1 MKTTLR
7 LVALGLFALAHMGF
21 LCAADF
27 SAVKAPWTVSRGG
40 STNETVRSKQAWTD
54 SEGLHV
60 SLDQTQAVMPNWN
73 WGSVWTT
80 GRVGE
85 FADGDT
91 IVLRA
96 KYFPGTLLDADA
108 NVSLSDA
115 KGRGNVAAPR
125 QKIELVDGERRFTF
139 RIDSKIGRKPGEVRE
154 GPFALT
160 CISFGF
166 QRPKGEAIFTSVEK
180 VEVAA
185 EVKRSLTATFPIDVD
200 RTHPGADP
208 FERADEIRVVLQER
222 VEGEVELRLKRLE
235 GPYYGKD
242 VPPIKAMAKNGVA
255 VFKTDL
261 VPGWLYEFWEVRQR
275 GRWLAPESANGYV
288 AANAAEALSLEID
301 TGNRLHL
308 VRTNLDER
316 AVAVFRNLSGTALDW
331 TGELVAWDDSDRAPV
346 RQSLTLS
353 IPAYGERR
361 IGLPNPMPRMGL
373 WRVRYEATGADGSRA
388 THESRFAQIAHHRV
402 EKKLPFGK
410 FRFGPNYH
418 MASFG
423 PNDRDLTTT
432 LDAMTAMGATF
443 VRAGICMDFASVCR
457 TNATPNWRAPD
468 KFLDLLER
476 RGVGVDSIIYTA
488 PAWARLE
495 DRGGT
500 THDQRYVPCRSGLF
514 RDFCRQLAERYGA
527 RMDYYEI
534 GNEWDL
540 LRTNR
545 LTIAEACAAQREGYE
560 GLKSGNPN
568 ARVITCG
575 WTVSSSEHPMVKQKG
590 MQEEVLKTGCFD
602 VHPVHLHCPFYRYK
616 EYLDDFFAM
625 RKRLGVT
632 KPWFANETALT
643 SAYDETAVADC
654 VWQKI
659 VYSWAKGSTDY
670 VWYNLIA
677 NGCNPKDSEGGY
689 GLMSHDFHP
698 RYGYAAF
705 AALAATLKGF
715 DFVREIAGKDVPP
728 LYVFRGERGGEH
740 QVVLV
745 SWNDL
750 TDKEFDVRFS
760 SDAKSVDTVDLYGNH
775 ERCSGSLWRVPVRPS
790 ALLLKGATQVEANVV
805 GFSAKREV
813 AVLKVGS
820 GDFKIREPD
829 MRIGDKLQVF
839 DIYQANPGEIHRMWQ
854 GPNDLSAKVWWEKT
868 SVGVRA
874 RVVVVDD
881 HFTGGD
887 QVKLQYAEGDGS
899 THEIVVG
906 DFRREGTQA
915 EAIVEISCKT
925 DNLLVNVELREDD
938 GEGLDATLTYSPHP
952 VRLEFDCH
960 E

>member
-1 MKTTLR
+1 MNGRSAYVLGMC
-7 LVALGLFALAHMGF
+7 ALGAALSVCG
-21 LCAADF
+21 ADF
-27 SAVKAPWTVSRGG
+27 SSVTAPWTVSRGG
-40 STNETVRSKQAWTD
+40 STNEAVRAKQTWTD
-54 SEGLHV
+54 REGLHV
-60 SLDQTQAVMPNWN
+60 ALDQTQAVMPNGN

-80 GRVGE
+80 GRVGA

-108 NVSLSDA
+108 NVSLSDV
-115 KGRGNVAAPR
+115 RGWGDVRAPR

-139 RIDSKIGRKPGEVRE
+139 KIDAKLGRRPGEVRE

-166 QRPKGEAIFTSVEK
+166 QRPKGEAVFTSVEK
-180 VEVAA
+180 VEHGA
-185 EVKRSLTATFPIDVD
+185 EVKRTLTAIFPIDVD
-200 RTHPGADP
+200 RTHPGANP
-208 FERADEIRVVLQER
+208 FERVDEIRVVLQER

-242 VPPIKAMAKNGVA
+242 VPPIKATAKNGVA

-261 VPGWLYEFWEVRQR
+261 AADWLYEFWEVRQR
-275 GRWLAPESANGYV
+275 GRWLAPASANGYV

-316 AVAVFRNLSGTALDW
+316 AVAVFRNHAGAALEW
-331 TGELVAWDDSDRAPV
+331 KGELVAWDDSDRAPV
-346 RQSLTLS
+346 RQTLDLS
-353 IPAYGERR
+353 IPAYGECR
-361 IGLPNPMPRMGL
+361 INLPNPMPRMGL
-373 WRVRYEATGADGSRA
+373 WRVRYEANGMDGSRA
-388 THESRFAQIAHHRV
+388 APESRFAQIAHHRI
-402 EKKLPFGK
+402 ERKLPFGK

-423 PNDRDLTTT
+423 TNDRDLTTT
-432 LDAMTAMGATF
+432 LDALTAMGATF
-443 VRAGICMDFASVCR
+443 VRAGICMDFGNVCR
-457 TNATPNWRAPD
+457 AGASPDWRAPD
-468 KFLDLLER
+468 KFLGLLER

-495 DRGGT
+495 DRGGS
-500 THDQRYVPCRSGLF
+500 THDQRYVPCRPGLF
-514 RDFCRQLAERYGA
+514 RDFCRQLAARYGA

-540 LRTNR
+540 LGTNR
-545 LTIAEACAAQREGYE
+545 LTVAEACAAQREGYE
-560 GLKSGNPN
+560 GLKAGNPN

-575 WTVSSSEHPMVKQKG
+575 WTVSSSDHSMVKQKG

-616 EYLDDFFAM
+616 EYLVDFFAM

-654 VWQKI
+654 IWQKI

-670 VWYNLIA
+670 VWYNLVA

-705 AALAATLKGF
+705 AALAETLKGF
-715 DFVREIAGKDVPP
+715 DFVREIAGEDVPP
-728 LYVFRGERGGEH
+728 VYVFRGERGGTR

-750 TDKEFDVRFS
+750 TDRAFDVRFS
-760 SDAKSVDTVDLYGNH
+760 SDAKSAETVDLYGNH
-775 ERCSGSLWRVPVRPS
+775 DPLAGSVWRATVRPS
-790 ALLLKGATQVEANVV
+790 ALVLDGATRVDAQVV
-805 GFSAKREV
+805 GFSAKREIAEV
-813 AVLKVGS
+813 KVGR
-820 GDFKIREPD
+820 GDVKTRAPD
-829 MRIGDKLQVF
+829 MLVGAKSQVF
-839 DIYQANPGEIHRMWQ
+839 DIYQANPAEIHRMWQ
-854 GPNDLSAKVWWEKT
+854 GPDDLSARVWWEKT
-868 SVGVRA
+868 ADGVRA
-874 RVVVVDD
+874 RLLVTDDRFTAGDRVRVLYAEGEGPVREVVVD
-881 HFTGGD
+881 
-887 QVKLQYAEGDGS
+887 
-899 THEIVVG
+899 
-906 DFRREGTQA
+906 DFRREGVTA
-915 EAIVEISCKT
+915 EANVEITCGT
-925 DNLLVNVELREDD
+925 DDLRVNVELVEDD
-938 GEGLDATLTYSPHP
+938 GEGPDATLTYARHP
-952 VRLEFDCH
+952 VRLVFN
-960 E
+960 

>member
-1 MKTTLR
+1 MMVR
-7 LVALGLFALAHMGF
+7 VVLAISLSMQI
-21 LCAADF
+21 LSLWAADF
-27 SAVKAPWTVSRGG
+27 SSVTEPWAVSRGG
-40 STNETVRSKQAWTD
+40 STNEAVRAKQAWTD
-54 SEGLHV
+54 REGLHV
-60 SLDQTQAVMPNWN
+60 SLDQAQATMPNWN

-80 GRVGE
+80 GRVGA

-115 KGRGNVAAPR
+115 KGRGDVRAPR

-139 RIDSKIGRKPGEVRE
+139 KIDSKIGRKPGEVRE

-160 CISFGF
+160 SISFGF
-166 QRPKGEAIFTSVEK
+166 QRAKGEAVFTSVER
-180 VEVAA
+180 VERAD
-185 EVKRSLTATFPIDVD
+185 EVKRTLTAAFPIDVD
-200 RTHPGADP
+200 RTHPGANP
-208 FERADEIRVVLQER
+208 FERADEIRVVLREK

-242 VPPIKAMAKNGVA
+242 VPPVKATAKDGVA
-255 VFKTDL
+255 VFRTDL
-261 VPGWLYEFWEVRQR
+261 APGWLYEFWEVRQR

-316 AVAVFRNLSGTALDW
+316 AVAVFRNLAGAALEW
-331 TGELVAWDDSDRAPV
+331 TGDLVAWDDSDRAPG
-346 RQSLTLS
+346 RKRLALS

-361 IGLPNPMPRMGL
+361 IALPKPMPRMGL

-388 THESRFAQIAHHRV
+388 VHESRFAQIAHHRV

-418 MASFG
+418 MSSFG

-432 LDAMTAMGATF
+432 LDALTAMCATF
-443 VRAGICMDFASVCR
+443 VRGGICMDFGSVCR
-457 TNATPNWRAPD
+457 TDATPDWRASD
-468 KFLDLLER
+468 RFLGLLEE
-476 RGVGVDSIIYTA
+476 RGVGVESIIYTA

-500 THDQRYVPCRSGLF
+500 THDQRYVPCKPGLF
-514 RDFCRQLAERYGA
+514 REFCRQLAERYGT

-545 LTIAEACAAQREGYE
+545 LTVAEACAAQREGYE
-560 GLKSGNPN
+560 GLKAGNPN

-575 WTVSSSEHPMVKQKG
+575 WTVSSSEHSMVKQKG

-602 VHPVHLHCPFYRYK
+602 VHPIHLHCPFYRYK

-654 VWQKI
+654 IWQKI

-728 LYVFRGERGGEH
+728 VYVFRGERGGER
-740 QVVLV
+740 QIVLV

-750 TDKEFDVRFS
+750 TDKAFDVRFS
-760 SDAKSVDTVDLYGNH
+760 SDAKSVETVDLYGNH
-775 ERCSGSLWRVPVRPS
+775 EPHAGSVWRAPVRPS
-790 ALLLKGATQVEANVV
+790 ALVLNGATRVEAQVV
-805 GFSAKREV
+805 GFSAKRTVVEI
-813 AVLKVGS
+813 KVGR
-820 GDFKIREPD
+820 GDFASRGPD
-829 MRIGDKLQVF
+829 MFVGSKSQVF
-839 DIYQANPGEIHRMWQ
+839 DIYQANPAEIHRMWR
-854 GPNDLSAKVWWEKT
+854 GPDDLSAEVWWEKT
-868 SVGVRA
+868 AVGVRA
-874 RVVVVDD
+874 RVAVTDD
-881 HFTGGD
+881 RFTEGD
-887 QVKLQYAEGDGS
+887 KVKLRYAEGEGPA
-899 THEIVVG
+899 HEVVVSG
-906 DFRREGTQA
+906 FRREGPQA
-915 EAIVEISCKT
+915 VADVEIACKT
-925 DNLLVNVELREDD
+925 DDLRVNVELAEDD
-938 GEGLDATLTYSPHP
+938 GEGPDATLTYSHDP
-952 VRLEFDCH
+952 VRLVFD
-960 E
+960 